1 MKEMRKLTRRIA
13 EKTKAYFEFCS
24 EAEREAYQAAIS
36 NAENDFELGLMM
48 SSMMYNQYRML

>member
-1 MKEMRKLTRRIA
+1 MKDIKTITRKIA
-13 EKTKAYFEFCS
+13 MKTKAYFEFCS
-24 EAEREAYQAAIS
+24 EAEREAYQAALS